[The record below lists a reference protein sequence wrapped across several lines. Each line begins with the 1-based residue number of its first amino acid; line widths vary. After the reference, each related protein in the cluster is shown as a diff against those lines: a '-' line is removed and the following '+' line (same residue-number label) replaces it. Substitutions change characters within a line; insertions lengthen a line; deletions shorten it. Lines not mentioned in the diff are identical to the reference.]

1 MLNKLLL
8 SDASLE
14 DSMGHFGVGHTD
26 DGDDEAGLT
35 CMISNSRIPE
45 DYEPGRFHLF
55 GSGMYTVVKPKSAS
69 LFSGL
74 GRHGGTPPIAPL
86 GVEVS
91 ADATRLMVVLY
102 CPKAALS
109 PDGTMPLAS
118 LPNRTPLLLGP
129 EVTNPLC
136 DTIVF
141 DSEFLTDPFLF
152 LFFFFF
158 FHSGARETEF
168 TNHSVWSHDGHVI
181 MERVSHLKLMSMGLL
196 QTCSYVTEQMQSNVK
211 IDINK
216 FLQAFSIEV
225 DGHHVHPPSWTERE
239 QDSVTSSSNQ
249 SHAQIQQMTSTST
262 PPSTNFLNIDNY
274 CVSRQAEAIRW
285 INLQERRSSIISRVQ
300 PTTAEQYQHLRD
312 NVTLDSG
319 PFRRTAK
326 ATKGT

>member
-152 LFFFFF
+152 LFFFFLF
-158 FHSGARETEF
+158 PQ
-168 TNHSVWSHDGHVI
+168 W
-181 MERVSHLKLMSMGLL
+181 
-196 QTCSYVTEQMQSNVK
+196 CSRN
-211 IDINK
+211 
-216 FLQAFSIEV
+216 
-225 DGHHVHPPSWTERE
+225 
-239 QDSVTSSSNQ
+239 
-249 SHAQIQQMTSTST
+249 
-262 PPSTNFLNIDNY
+262 
-274 CVSRQAEAIRW
+274 
-285 INLQERRSSIISRVQ
+285 
-300 PTTAEQYQHLRD
+300 
-312 NVTLDSG
+312 
-319 PFRRTAK
+319 
-326 ATKGT
+326 